1 MLVIPNKNCS
11 HINTQNLFPL
21 SEFSYIPFHL
31 LKCENCEENCELWIC
46 ITCGKSFCGRYK
58 NNHCYLHY
66 ISNNQKDH
74 NICISFLDFS
84 IWCYQCEN
92 NFFSDK
98 GNYITNTLCQ
108 KYIDILAQFKFSI
121 NYNPSIY
128 DIFNS
133 MDLSKNHIKDIK
145 YHNFIE
151 LLKNNK
157 LNKITFLV
165 GAGISTSSGIP
176 DFRGSNGVFIDIIKK
191 YNLQRAEE
199 FFSKKNFLEKP
210 ELLYDYLKQ
219 FKSKEYFPNITHY
232 FMKYL
237 IDKKKCELI
246 FTQNFDGLEIK
257 AGIDPNNILFAHGT
271 LTEGHCISCGDNVDI
286 NLINKGINDNKII
299 KCEKCG
305 GPCKPKIVL
314 YNEDLPE
321 IFYEKADYA
330 KECDVGIIIGT
341 ELVVDP
347 FSRLTNKFNKNAW
360 IVIINKTFV
369 GDFDCYNIFNKQL
382 FLEGY
387 CDDIIKQ
394 ILLDC
399 GWLDDFQ
406 NKYSIKI
413 NI

>member
-1 MLVIPNKNCS
+1 MLFRS
-11 HINTQNLFPL
+11 
-21 SEFSYIPFHL
+21 
-31 LKCENCEENCELWIC
+31 
-46 ITCGKSFCGRYK
+46 
-58 NNHCYLHY
+58 
-66 ISNNQKDH
+66 
-74 NICISFLDFS
+74 
-84 IWCYQCEN
+84 
-92 NFFSDK
+92 
-98 GNYITNTLCQ
+98 
-108 KYIDILAQFKFSI
+108 
-121 NYNPSIY
+121 
-128 DIFNS
+128 
-133 MDLSKNHIKDIK
+133 KDIK

-347 FSRLTNKFNKNAW
+347 FSRLTNKFNKNSW

-369 GDFDCYNIFNKQL
+369 GDFDYYDIFNKQL

-387 CDDIIKQ
+387 CDDIVKQ
-394 ILLDC
+394 ILIDC
-399 GWLDDFQ
+399 GWFNDFK
-406 NKYSIKI
+406 NKYLI
-413 NI
+413 

>member
-92 NFFSDK
+92 NFFPDK

-257 AGIDPNNILFAHGT
+257 AGIAPNNILFAHGT

-347 FSRLTNKFNKNAW
+347 FSRLTNKFNKNSW
-360 IVIINKTFV
+360 VVIINKTFV

-406 NKYSIKI
+406 NKYSIKK
-413 NI
+413 

>member
-1 MLVIPNKNCS
+1 MLVIPNKNCF

-394 ILLDC
+394 ILIDC

-406 NKYSIKI
+406 NKYSIKK
-413 NI
+413 